1 MSYWLL
7 LGSLPALPA
16 PRSVRLPP
24 QIQLPKARP
33 VRRLVAVSCTHRHT
47 HRACTPM
54 HARGFPRVC
63 SHTHICI
70 SACTRVCSQ
79 SCTRTCVPCLGGGSF
94 LCLSEAVAWAGS
106 HAEVMIRGHFSSLLR
121 LNPALCRGPL
131 ASVLRR
137 FPLWPLGAR
146 LALGGEVGA
155 RVCGLLRSCST
166 EALPPAPAPGG
177 RAGSGPTAACAQAT
191 RRRGDRQPPAATP
204 GCRKGRKCLP
214 AGRRE
219 DATEVPRGLA
229 LPLSPGREEES
240 DL

>member
-16 PRSVRLPP
+16 PRSVRFPP
-24 QIQLPKARP
+24 QIQLPKTRP

-131 ASVLRR
+131 ASVLWR
-137 FPLWPLGAR
+137 FPLWPLGEA
-146 LALGGEVGA
+146 AGSGGRGWGTSLRA
-155 RVCGLLRSCST
+155 PGQLLHGGPASSPRPWWSHGQRPDCGMRPGHAS
-166 EALPPAPAPGG
+166 PRGPPAPGG
-177 RAGSGPTAACAQAT
+177 DTWVQEGPEM
-191 RRRGDRQPPAATP
+191 PPCRSP
-204 GCRKGRKCLP
+204 G
-214 AGRRE
+214 GRR
-219 DATEVPRGLA
+219 
-229 LPLSPGREEES
+229 
-240 DL
+240 